1 MEADE
6 FGHSDRNIDYKT
18 ERRKAIEKELGYKFI
33 RINPDE
39 KVLGKEKP

>member
-18 ERRKAIEKELGYKFI
+18 ERRKAIEKELDYKFI
-33 RINPDE
+33 LQLILM
-39 KVLGKEKP
+39 KKF